1 MTEAM
6 LSIACAHWLVS
17 ALYAFEAIE
26 GGEAREGLAALVWFA
41 SGALWM
47 WVAMTGHATWGGQV

>member
-6 LSIACAHWLVS
+6 VAIACANWLVS
-17 ALYAFEAIE
+17 VLNGFKAIE
-26 GGEAREGLAALVWFA
+26 SGEARDCLAALVWFA

-47 WVAMTGHATWGGQV
+47 WVAMTGHAT